1 MIPITLKKWLGIPH
15 PCEAPSSIFIGL
27 MGGVGDL
34 ISAAPSVV
42 ALKKKYPDAQI
53 TFGVGDGIFFNT
65 IKNDPNIDHFE
76 TPFFYNV
83 WKKRAR
89 RKTYREKY
97 RVVTADSKGIWSF
110 EEFIEPSVILGNKTI
125 LFENLNS
132 KLTHQLKIKSFSVI
146 NITSEKSQ
154 YEPGNTITFIGEAEP
169 NKNLEVIIKN
179 QDRAII
185 LTDDITVDATG
196 NINYKFPTDT
206 GFLEGTYII
215 MINQGDSSYAS
226 LFGIGAPPEQ
236 QLIVTMNKLNFKT
249 TDKSIV
255 NIVGPALTEIS
266 ILVTD
271 QSGNEKISTTVITS
285 VDGHARALLNLNDLS
300 SGVYTTIV
308 LKGNLQDKTKFSV
321 GLTTG
326 SGAITLSATKEVYSP
341 GERILIIGKTGANS
355 ILFVD
360 LIDPQNNVIR
370 TAEIFSDK
378 NGQFVSGMFR
388 IPIDGEDGVWK
399 IEVSSRLDHA
409 TTEFTVSS

>member
-1 MIPITLKKWLGIPH
+1 
-15 PCEAPSSIFIGL
+15 
-27 MGGVGDL
+27 
-34 ISAAPSVV
+34 
-42 ALKKKYPDAQI
+42 
-53 TFGVGDGIFFNT
+53 
-65 IKNDPNIDHFE
+65 
-76 TPFFYNV
+76 
-83 WKKRAR
+83 
-89 RKTYREKY
+89 
-97 RVVTADSKGIWSF
+97 
-110 EEFIEPSVILGNKTI
+110 
-125 LFENLNS
+125 
-132 KLTHQLKIKSFSVI
+132 
-146 NITSEKSQ
+146 
-154 YEPGNTITFIGEAEP
+154 
-169 NKNLEVIIKN
+169 
-179 QDRAII
+179 
-185 LTDDITVDATG
+185 
-196 NINYKFPTDT
+196 
-206 GFLEGTYII
+206 
-215 MINQGDSSYAS
+215 
-226 LFGIGAPPEQ
+226 
-236 QLIVTMNKLNFKT
+236 
-249 TDKSIV
+249 
-255 NIVGPALTEIS
+255 
-266 ILVTD
+266 LVTD
-271 QSGNEKISTTVITS
+271 QSGNEKISTTVTTS